1 MKRLL
6 VSMLMLT
13 ALTSCVSMFY
23 WTKAG
28 ITKESYAKDNNECW
42 NKGEKAAANESRK
55 HIYSQ
60 IDLIGEIYR
69 TCMLAKGNRYREQ
82 PASLYTCR
90 PHQKWLYYA

>member
-13 ALTSCVSMFY
+13 ALTSCVTMFY

-28 ITKESYAKDNNECW
+28 MTKESYTKDNNECW

-60 IDLIGEIYR
+60 SDLIGEIYR
-69 TCMLAKGNRYREQ
+69 TCMLAKGYREREQ
-82 PASLYTCR
+82 PAAHFSWR
-90 PHQKWLYYA
+90 P